1 MEALKT
7 IANVSGYPGLYRIL
21 KPGRSGV
28 IVETID
34 AKKTKTMMGQ
44 QARVSVLNDISMYV
58 DRPDAAS
65 ADQSIPLGDVFMAVV
80 STFGDDLP
88 ITAKADGSELADFMS
103 QVLPDYDRER
113 VRDTDIR
120 KLISWYGILREFAPE
135 VFEQPEE
142 AAADEPVEATAEAP
156 AESATD
162 VVGEAPALE
171 EKAAE

>member
-7 IANVSGYPGLYRIL
+7 IANISGYPGLYRIL

-34 AKKTKTMMGQ
+34 AKKTKTMMGP

-58 DRPDAAS
+58 DRPDAAN
-65 ADQSIPLGDVFMAVV
+65 DEQSVPLGEILLLVADK
-80 STFGDDLP
+80 FGDTLP
-88 ITAKADGSELADFMS
+88 ITSKADGSELADFMS
-103 QVLPDYDRER
+103 EVLPDYDRER

-120 KLISWYGILREFAPE
+120 KLISWYTILHEFAPE
-135 VFEQPEE
+135 TFEKAPEVAQE
-142 AAADEPVEATAEAP
+142 ETEMAVAEVVIDEPTTAQE
-156 AESATD
+156 
-162 VVGEAPALE
+162 E

>member
-7 IANVSGYPGLYRIL
+7 IANISGYPGLYRIV

-34 AKKTKTMMGQ
+34 AKKAKTMMGP

-58 DRPDAAS
+58 DRPDS
-65 ADQSIPLGDVFMAVV
+65 PQDEQSVPLGDILMLVAD
-80 STFGDDLP
+80 TFGDELP
-88 ITAKADGSELADFMS
+88 VTPKADGSELADFMA

-120 KLISWYGILREFAPE
+120 KLISWYTILRQFAPE
-135 VFEQPEE
+135 AFEKSEE
-142 AAADEPVEATAEAP
+142 APVAEATESEPAAAD
-156 AESATD
+156 
-162 VVGEAPALE
+162 E

>member
-7 IANVSGYPGLYRIL
+7 IANISGYPGLYRIL

-28 IVETID
+28 IVEALD
-34 AKKTKTMMGQ
+34 AKKAKTMMGP

-58 DRPDAAS
+58 DRPDS
-65 ADQSIPLGDVFMAVV
+65 AQNEQSVPLGDILMMVAD
-80 STFGDDLP
+80 TFGDELP
-88 ITAKADGSELADFMS
+88 VTAKADGSELADFMA

-120 KLISWYGILREFAPE
+120 KLISWYTILRQFAPE
-135 VFEQPEE
+135 AFEKPEE
-142 AAADEPVEATAEAP
+142 APVAEEATSEQP
-156 AESATD
+156 ATD
-162 VVGEAPALE
+162 